1 VDHSN
6 VIYLVGPDGKTVNYY
21 TEVIP
26 PDELAKDLKG
36 KI

>member
-1 VDHSN
+1 VL
-6 VIYLVGPDGKTVNYY
+6 YLVGPHGKTVSYY
-21 TEVIP
+21 TDTLP